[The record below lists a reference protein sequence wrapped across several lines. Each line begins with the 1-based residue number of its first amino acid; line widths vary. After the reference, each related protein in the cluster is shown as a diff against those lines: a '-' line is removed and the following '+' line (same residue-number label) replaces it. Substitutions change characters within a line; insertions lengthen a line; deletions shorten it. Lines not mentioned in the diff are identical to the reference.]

1 VRCRERTPITRFR
14 EVSPGTPVALR
25 ADDMLRGLSLASSL
39 LVATAGCSAQQVRT
53 AGYVTAA
60 TGGLVVAGGVLVAA
74 GCTETT
80 DAENPNVETAD
91 CTSDDEPPPEATAF
105 AVGGGLA
112 LIVVGLAI
120 AAAPD
125 TGKAKTST
133 PPPYGNGNLY

>member
-1 VRCRERTPITRFR
+1 
-14 EVSPGTPVALR
+14 
-25 ADDMLRGLSLASSL
+25 MLRGLSLASSL

-60 TGGLVVAGGVLVAA
+60 TGGLVVAGGVLAAA

-80 DAENPNVETAD
+80 DTENPDVQRTD
-91 CTSDDEPPPEATAF
+91 CTGDDDDDPPPEATALV
-105 AVGGGLA
+105 VGGGLA
-112 LIVVGLAI
+112 LIVLGLAI
-120 AAAPD
+120 AASPD